1 MGTGKKAT
9 VRILLFAVGGLLLI
23 YGIWREEAIL
33 VFNKAVRICLECIGI
48 G

>member
-1 MGTGKKAT
+1 MGTEKKAT

-23 YGIWREEAIL
+23 YGIWREEAVL